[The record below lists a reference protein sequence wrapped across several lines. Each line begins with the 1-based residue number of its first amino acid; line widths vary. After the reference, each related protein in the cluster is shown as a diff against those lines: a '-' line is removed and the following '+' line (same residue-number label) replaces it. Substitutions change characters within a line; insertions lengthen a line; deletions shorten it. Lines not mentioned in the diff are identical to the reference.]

1 MAERR
6 MFAKRI
12 IDSDAFLDL
21 PLSAQALYFHLSMRA
36 DDDGFVNNA
45 KKIQRMIGASDDDCK
60 LLVLKRYL
68 LVFESGVL
76 VIKHWRIHN
85 YIRKDTYNAT
95 LYQEEKAALF
105 TKPDGAYT
113 DHPVLPPSPRDT
125 SETTPSQK
133 RDESVDEPL
142 TQVSIGKDSPDKIS
156 SGENTSKA
164 VPAPPNDEGAK
175 SIIDT
180 FSDEIRTAVQDWITY
195 KTEKRQGYKETG
207 LKNFLGA
214 VRNNVAKYGDE
225 AVAGAIRESMA
236 ANYQGV
242 VWDKAKKQASQQE
255 GKYDNLQR
263 LYQEYRA
270 EEQKG

>member
-142 TQVSIGKDSPDKIS
+142 TQVSIGKDSPDKVS

-164 VPAPPNDEGAK
+164 VPAPPYDEGAK

-242 VWDKAKKQASQQE
+242 VWDKAKKQVSQQE